1 MSDGAVTFIKK
12 RKGPSGLRQKQQADG
27 QQPTPAAVAG
37 EDDAASAV
45 IQQHRRQFG
54 AGTHLVQGT
63 AGAALASKRNRQ
75 ANNRDGL
82 ALSDSD
88 GYDEDE
94 DGGDKAGGGARARV
108 GVHHSAANDG
118 NRRRRRSSSP
128 PAEVSAE
135 QIKLQQQGYSRT
147 TAALAQGKADA
158 DKQADDGLYRGE
170 KAQKHQVPKSF
181 GPIKGG
187 PSNVRTITL
196 VDYQPDVCK
205 DYKETGF
212 CGFGDSCKF
221 LHDRGDYLHGWQLDN
236 SFLSNS
242 AAAGSFMAKQNA
254 RNGGGETNDGDDS
267 DQEELPFACL
277 ICRKPFGKNP
287 VVTLCGHYFDREC
300 AVKRFAKNTKCFAC
314 GASTNGVFNKATKL
328 IEKNKERD
336 RLNAEAAEREEQAIN
351 EGADDAGIEIEG
363 LQQQPQG
370 PRGHDREPSDDES
383 VQYEDEEEDERPRK
397 KKRPIK
403 VYE

>member
-1 MSDGAVTFIKK
+1 MSDAPVTFIKK
-12 RKGPSGLRQKQQADG
+12 RRGGAPSGLRKKAESAEEQA
-27 QQPTPAAVAG
+27 AA
-37 EDDAASAV
+37 ETSAV
-45 IQQHRRQFG
+45 VQQSKRQLG

-63 AGAALASKRNRQ
+63 AGASLASKRNRQ
-75 ANNRDGL
+75 QSKQDEGL
-82 ALSDSD
+82 ELSDSD
-88 GYDEDE
+88 DES
-94 DGGDKAGGGARARV
+94 GAARSRNT
-108 GVHHSAANDG
+108 GVSVNHSAAHDAG
-118 NRRRRRSSSP
+118 RRRRRSSSP
-128 PAEVSAE
+128 PAEVSSE
-135 QIKLQQQGYSRT
+135 QIKLQQQGFSRT
-147 TAALAQGKADA
+147 QAAIKDSRDEGDKAI
-158 DKQADDGLYRGE
+158 DDGLYRGE

-254 RNGGGETNDGDDS
+254 RNGDNDDGNADDS
-267 DQEELPFACL
+267 DEEELPFACL

-300 AVKRFAKNTKCFAC
+300 AIKRFAKNTKCFAC

-336 RLNAEAAEREEQAIN
+336 RLNAEAAEREEMAAN
-351 EGADDAGIEIEG
+351 EGGDDGGIEIEG
-363 LQQQPQG
+363 LHDDGG
-370 PRGHDREPSDDES
+370 PPTHQDQDEEE
-383 VQYEDEEEDERPRK
+383 VPYEDEEEDERPA
-397 KKRPIK
+397 KKRRPVK

>member
-1 MSDGAVTFIKK
+1 MADGAVTFIKK
-12 RKGPSGLRQKQQADG
+12 RKGPSGLRNK
-27 QQPTPAAVAG
+27 
-37 EDDAASAV
+37 DAATLSATPGGAGDDDSQGSAV
-45 IQQHRRQFG
+45 VQQSKRQFG

-63 AGAALASKRNRQ
+63 AGASSASKRNKQLARQ
-75 ANNRDGL
+75 DGL

-88 GYDEDE
+88 EDD
-94 DGGDKAGGGARARV
+94 DGKAPAVARV

-128 PAEVSAE
+128 PAEVSSE

-147 TAALAQGKADA
+147 TAALAQGKLDA
-158 DKQADDGLYRGE
+158 DRQTDDGLYRGE

-254 RNGGGETNDGDDS
+254 RNGGGGDTRDDGDDS

-336 RLNAEAAEREEQAIN
+336 RLNAEAAEREENAIN
-351 EGADDAGIEIEG
+351 EGDVDDTGIEIEG
-363 LQQQPQG
+363 LPQESTPARQQ
-370 PRGHDREPSDDES
+370 SDDES
-383 VQYEDEEEDERPRK
+383 VVYEDEDEDERPRK
-397 KKRPIK
+397 KKKPVK